1 MAVRIG
7 LLTGLLFFS
16 SLSFAAQWTI
26 GVLALRGDAPTRHF
40 WAPLTEQ
47 LNSALPGEHFTLLPL
62 TLSQM
67 REALHNNEVQFVLTN
82 PAQFIQLDSNFP
94 LRWLVS
100 LRSTFEPDNATR
112 NVVGSVL
119 LVRKD
124 SPYHTPADLTGKKVG
139 AIAPDAFGGYLLGY
153 KALRDIGLDPPRDY
167 HLQFS
172 GFPADALLYLLR
184 DNAVQGVIVPVCLIE
199 SMNTE
204 GLIHQDDFRPL
215 LRRESAVPCWSSSE
229 LYPNWSFAAGSG
241 VPDEL
246 ADDVTRVLIN
256 SHGENE
262 MRWGAPSSTRQVE
275 NLLREVNQHPQQRR
289 FWQDIISWSKKNS
302 WLIGTVALVFL
313 LLGINHIWIAFQIRR
328 RTRQLETAHS
338 QLQQQAQDLEK
349 AQQLS
354 VLGEMASGF
363 AHELNQPLSAIRHYA
378 QGSQIRLQRQDPE
391 HPLLPVMS
399 QIENQAERGA
409 NIIRNLRQWAGNSPV
424 TPESAPV
431 AQCVSETLD
440 QLWTL
445 LRVNEHYPS
454 AVLHNTVAPDVLLH
468 LPPTLLEQLLSNLLS
483 NSLQAGADRINVTH
497 HRTPDGQLLVV
508 RDNGGGMDE
517 NRLAQPFS
525 PFRSTRSAGL
535 GLGLVICQRLMR
547 SQGGDIHMEN
557 YPGAD
562 EQPGLCVTLI
572 FTRLTEE
579 TSCP

>member
-124 SPYHTPADLTGKKVG
+124 SPYHTPSDLTGKKVG

-199 SMNTE
+199 SMNSE

-302 WLIGTVALVFL
+302 WLIGSVALVFL

-424 TPESAPV
+424 TPESASV

-454 AVLHNTVAPDVLLH
+454 AVLHNTVAPDVLLL
-468 LPPTLLEQLLSNLLS
+468 LPPTLLDQLLSNLLS
-483 NSLQAGADRINVTH
+483 NSLQAGADCINVTH

-557 YPGAD
+557 YSGAD

>member
-16 SLSFAAQWTI
+16 SFSFAAQWTI

-47 LNSALPGEHFTLLPL
+47 LNRALPGEHFTLLPL
-62 TLSQM
+62 TLDQM
-67 REALHNNEVQFVLTN
+67 REALHNNKVQFVLTN

-100 LRSTFEPDNATR
+100 LRSAFEPDNATR

-124 SPYHTPADLTGKKVG
+124 SPYHTPSDLTGKKVG

-184 DNAVQGVIVPVCLIE
+184 DSAVQGVIVPVCLIE
-199 SMNTE
+199 SMNSE

-215 LRRESAVPCWSSSE
+215 LQRESAVPCWSSSE
-229 LYPNWSFAAGSG
+229 LYPNWSFAAGSD

-289 FWQDIISWSKKNS
+289 FWQDIISWGKKNS
-302 WLIGTVALVFL
+302 WLIGTVALAFL

-431 AQCVSETLD
+431 AQHVAETLD
-440 QLWTL
+440 QLWAL

-468 LPPTLLEQLLSNLLS
+468 LPPTLLDQLLSNLLS
-483 NSLQAGADRINVTH
+483 NSLQAGADSIRVTH
-497 HRTPDGQLLVV
+497 HRTPNGQLLVV
-508 RDNGGGMDE
+508 QDNGGGMDE
-517 NRLAQPFS
+517 SRLAQPFS
-525 PFRSTRSAGL
+525 PFRSTRSSGL

-557 YPGAD
+557 YSSAG
-562 EQPGLCVTLI
+562 EQSGLCVTLI

-579 TSCP
+579 PPCP